1 MPRKKPPEPA
11 GRLTLK
17 GKLRFNAV
25 QKAGDYNVAG
35 TADAALDSTGH
46 GGYAAVL

>member
-1 MPRKKPPEPA
+1 
-11 GRLTLK
+11 LTLK

-35 TADAALDSTGH
+35 AADAALASMQPATTDTPHPVS
-46 GGYAAVL
+46 